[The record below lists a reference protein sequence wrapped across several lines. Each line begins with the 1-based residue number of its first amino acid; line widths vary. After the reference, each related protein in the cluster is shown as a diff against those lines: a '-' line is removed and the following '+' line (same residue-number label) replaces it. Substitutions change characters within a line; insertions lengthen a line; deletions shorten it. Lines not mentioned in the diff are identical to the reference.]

1 MQSGK
6 GLHRGVE
13 PATFPGMSFHQ
24 KGQRMAL
31 QGVAINVVL
40 AIIKISAGLIGN
52 AYALIADGVESMLD
66 VGSSLIIWS
75 GLKFAA
81 IPPDEEHPYG
91 HGKAEPI
98 AGLVVSLCVMGAAAG
113 LAYESMQGL
122 KSPHPVMP
130 KPFTLLVLVG
140 VIIIKEILFRRVAKL
155 GKEAES
161 TALKTEAWHQR
172 SDAITSA
179 AGFIGISIAL
189 IGGKGY
195 EVADKWAALAA
206 CAVVLLLIP
215 AFLEIMDTAP
225 SREFNRAIRETA
237 RTVSGVLEIDK
248 CYARKMGLEYYVDI
262 HVRVDGG
269 LSVREGHAI
278 AHDVKDRLREEHP
291 TVRDV
296 LVHIEPA

>member
-1 MQSGK
+1 
-6 GLHRGVE
+6 
-13 PATFPGMSFHQ
+13 MSLNQ
-24 KGQRMAL
+24 KGQKIAL

-40 AIIKISAGLIGN
+40 AIVKISAGLIGH

-75 GLKFAA
+75 GLKYAA
-81 IPPDEEHPYG
+81 KPPDDEHPYG

-113 LAYESMQGL
+113 LAYESVRGL
-122 KSPHPVMP
+122 RSLDQVMP

-140 VIIIKEILFRRVAKL
+140 VVLIKEFLFRRVAKL
-155 GKEAES
+155 GNEADS

-189 IGGKGY
+189 VGGKGY

-206 CAVVLLLIP
+206 CVVIAANGVLLLIP

-225 SREFNRAIRETA
+225 RGEVRRAFRTTA
-237 RTVSGVLEIDK
+237 QAVPGVREIDK
-248 CYARKMGLEYYVDI
+248 CFVRKMGLEYYIDI

-269 LSVREGHAI
+269 LTVREGHRI
-278 AHDVKDRLREEHP
+278 AHDVKDHLREKHP
-291 TVRDV
+291 AVRDV
-296 LVHIEPA
+296 LVHIEPD